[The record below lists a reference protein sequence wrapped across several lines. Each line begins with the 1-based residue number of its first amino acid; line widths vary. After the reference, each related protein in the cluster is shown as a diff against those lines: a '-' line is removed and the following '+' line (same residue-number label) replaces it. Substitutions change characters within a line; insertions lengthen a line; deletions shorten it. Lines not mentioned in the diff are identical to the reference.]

1 MNPKKDFRNLFRKVL
16 GVDIEIEGTQL
27 TPEELERKNFILFIE
42 NYQKAIIRS
51 VEVEDKYNLDL
62 WSWDDMYAK
71 ALEGL
76 INFTFDELV
85 AELILWFVYEQ
96 HLAEDENDLI
106 VTDLDGNKVK
116 IQTAGELYD
125 FIIKLETDTDA

>member
-106 VTDLDGNKVK
+106 VTDLEGNKVK

-125 FIIKLETDTDA
+125 FIIKLETDTDE

>member
-16 GVDIEIEGTQL
+16 GVDVEIEGTQL

-106 VTDLDGNKVK
+106 VTDLEGNKVK

-125 FIIKLETDTDA
+125 FIIKLEIKVVF

>member
-16 GVDIEIEGTQL
+16 GVDVEIEGTQL

-106 VTDLDGNKVK
+106 VTDLEGNKVK

-125 FIIKLETDTDA
+125 FIIKLETDTDE

>member
-16 GVDIEIEGTQL
+16 GVDVEIEGTQL

-96 HLAEDENDLI
+96 HLAEDENDHI
-106 VTDLDGNKVK
+106 VTDLEGNKVK

-125 FIIKLETDTDA
+125 FIIKLETDTDE